1 MLISIKLDQD
11 IYMEPNERTYELVAN
26 GYIPPDDIEKRIKR
40 IKKEDTVPVNI
51 NGETKILL
59 KIPFQDAMRIFGEHI
74 FVMQKVKVF
83 DGEKIY
89 VNQEDTEPIHND
101 NPVLPPPTE
110 FVIQP
115 NSTMLVT
122 TGYNDGDT
130 AKVYSEVYSEGIR
143 EYMSVSWQRDS
154 DDDQLHPDT
163 EYIPLGTHDYLI
175 KGGRNAIRISNNGT
189 QPARFKLAFTRYEQ

>member
-1 MLISIKLDQD
+1 MLISINLDQD
-11 IYMEPNERTYELVAN
+11 IYVEPNDRTYELVAN
-26 GYIPPDDIEKRIKR
+26 GYIPPDDIEKRIQR
-40 IKKEDTVPVNI
+40 IKTKDTVPVHI
-51 NGETKILL
+51 HGETKTLL
-59 KIPFQDAMRIFGEHI
+59 KIPLQDAMRIFGEHI

-89 VNQEDTEPIHND
+89 VNQDDAEPIHID

-130 AKVYSEVYSEGIR
+130 AKVYFDGIR
-143 EYMSVSWQRDS
+143 DSMSVKWQIDA
-154 DDDQLHPDT
+154 DQSHFHPDA
-163 EYIPLGTHDYLI
+163 ENISPGTHDYI
-175 KGGRNAIRISNNGT
+175 IQGERNSIRISNNGL
-189 QPARFKLAFTRYEQ
+189 QPVRFKLAFTRYEQ